1 MSMILSAWN
10 AVMDGNTTF
19 HGQNLAYKLM
29 TIVLWTSGIVG
40 FIVGFIVQRFV
51 VTFYFIATG
60 AVIATILTVPSWPMF
75 QRHGITWREPQFTA
89 EAEQDAS
96 PTEAQAGGVLSQLT
110 SMFTGSRKKVA
121 AD

>member
-1 MSMILSAWN
+1 
-10 AVMDGNTTF
+10 
-19 HGQNLAYKLM
+19 M

-60 AVIATILTVPSWPMF
+60 AVIATIVGHLLFKTLSHRVCFQLTVPSWPMF